1 MGAREPDVV
10 PSGTAPEAPEEAIRE
25 RLRRVQDRIRAAC
38 ARVGRDPRG
47 VRVVGVTKG
56 FDAELAAAAAR
67 AGVVELGENR
77 VQEAR
82 EKIPRVRE
90 LVGEDAV
97 TWHLVGHLQRNK
109 ARWAVQLFTWVHS
122 VDSPELAHELSR
134 RACAAGRTL
143 HVLVEVNV
151 AKEATK
157 HGTTL
162 ERAPA
167 LVELV
172 SRLPGLRV
180 AGLMTVAP
188 QSPDPEH
195 VRWVFRALRELRDR
209 IRVGHGLELPELSM
223 GMTDDFEVAVEEG
236 ATLVRLG
243 RALFG
248 ERPAAGG
255 AGTELPGGIPGPAVR
270 GTTQRRG

>member
-10 PSGTAPEAPEEAIRE
+10 PSGTAPEALEAAIRE
-25 RLRRVQDRIRAAC
+25 RLQRVQDRIRAAC
-38 ARVGRDPRG
+38 ARVGRDPSG

-82 EKIPRVRE
+82 EKIPCVRE

-134 RACAAGRTL
+134 CATSAGRTVE
-143 HVLVEVNV
+143 VLVEVNV
-151 AKEATK
+151 AGEATK
-157 HGTTL
+157 YGTTP
-162 ERAPA
+162 ERAA
-167 LVELV
+167 ELVELAAV
-172 SRLPGLRV
+172 LPGLRV
-180 AGLMTVAP
+180 RGLMTVAP
-188 QSPDPEH
+188 QAPDPEE

-255 AGTELPGGIPGPAVR
+255 AGTQLPGEFPGPAVR

>member
-1 MGAREPDVV
+1 MGAGEPGVGA
-10 PSGTAPEAPEEAIRE
+10 SGTGAGALEEAIRE

-38 ARVGRDPRG
+38 ARAGRDPRA

-67 AGVVELGENR
+67 AGVVDLGENR

-82 EKIPRVRE
+82 EKIPSVRQ

-134 RACAAGRTL
+134 RAAAAGRVL

-151 AKEATK
+151 AGEATK
-157 HGTTL
+157 YGTTP
-162 ERAPA
+162 EQAPA
-167 LVELV
+167 LVELL

-180 AGLMTVAP
+180 VGLMTVAP
-188 QSPDPEH
+188 QSPDPEG

-209 IRVGHGLELPELSM
+209 IRVGCGLELPELSM

-248 ERPAAGG
+248 ERPPARE

>member
-1 MGAREPDVV
+1 MGAGEPGVGA
-10 PSGTAPEAPEEAIRE
+10 SGTGAGALEEAIRE

-38 ARVGRDPRG
+38 ARAGRDPRA

-67 AGVVELGENR
+67 AGVVDLGENR

-82 EKIPRVRE
+82 EKIPSVRQ

-134 RACAAGRTL
+134 RAAAAGRVL

-151 AKEATK
+151 AGEA
-157 HGTTL
+157 
-162 ERAPA
+162 
-167 LVELV
+167 
-172 SRLPGLRV
+172 
-180 AGLMTVAP
+180 
-188 QSPDPEH
+188 
-195 VRWVFRALRELRDR
+195 
-209 IRVGHGLELPELSM
+209 
-223 GMTDDFEVAVEEG
+223 
-236 ATLVRLG
+236 
-243 RALFG
+243 
-248 ERPAAGG
+248 
-255 AGTELPGGIPGPAVR
+255 
-270 GTTQRRG
+270 

>member
-10 PSGTAPEAPEEAIRE
+10 PSGTAPEALEAAIRE
-25 RLRRVQDRIRAAC
+25 RLQRVQDRIRAAC
-38 ARVGRDPRG
+38 ARVGRDPGG

-82 EKIPRVRE
+82 EKIPCVRE

-134 RACAAGRTL
+134 RATSAGRTVE
-143 HVLVEVNV
+143 VLVEVNV
-151 AKEATK
+151 AGEATK
-157 HGTTL
+157 YGTTP
-162 ERAPA
+162 ERAA
-167 LVELV
+167 ELVELAAV
-172 SRLPGLRV
+172 LPGLRV
-180 AGLMTVAP
+180 RGLMTVAP
-188 QSPDPEH
+188 QAPDPEE

-255 AGTELPGGIPGPAVR
+255 AGTQLPGEFPGPAVR